1 MGHMEKAPGL
11 GAWGRVLVI
20 VRATVLASG
29 LDVGG
34 WAWCSRRCS
43 GIGVLNGGRP
53 RPLKGVRPRPLLS
66 FMLIP
71 AVSYSP
77 TPFRVQYHQRC
88 GS

>member
-11 GAWGRVLVI
+11 GACAGDRACIGAREWASCSWVGLVFAPVLRNRRVKWWE
-20 VRATVLASG
+20 AA
-29 LDVGG
+29 
-34 WAWCSRRCS
+34 
-43 GIGVLNGGRP
+43 P
-53 RPLKGVRPRPLLS
+53 PKGVRPRPLLS